1 MSNRRKSLTPS
12 KVNQLIDGDSDS
24 DSGTEKTDKDKDKDD
39 SLSSSDDS
47 QIVSPPS
54 TTASQH
60 PASRKPMSQLPPVPA
75 TDWAKIPAK
84 IPADKVAEVRPLR
97 LCGSEIGPKP
107 TSSSGAAKIP
117 VVNLA
122 DETRTSKRDP
132 PQSESLLKSGPRRE
146 VFVPGGLGAV
156 MKNKKPLIKPP
167 HKKRRRSPSPLAI
180 YAKPKQ
186 SKRGRSPSASPKHT
200 KSKRSRSSPSMR
212 SRSRINYSDEET
224 EDDDVQDKHY
234 TLPVRVPN
242 LPVRTE
248 KDTSDSSS
256 DSDSPPSPATE
267 TLESRA
273 LAVART
279 LAERNLPT
287 PHPEDNTGSGSVVW
301 KYFNKLIKRDA
312 KGNFLVQVGVCQI
325 RNPQVT
331 GAKCGVEIQMPG
343 KNTAGCRQHI
353 ERKHKPQW
361 LEYKAIDTV
370 RKQAKGAVKKSVKEI
385 VAVVEG
391 NIYKHLLSYYLLFT
405 NLN

>member
-24 DSGTEKTDKDKDKDD
+24 DSGTEKEDKDKDD
-39 SLSSSDDS
+39 SLTSSDDS
-47 QIVSPPS
+47 QIVSPPP

-75 TDWAKIPAK
+75 TDWAKVPA
-84 IPADKVAEVRPLR
+84 AKVAEVRPLR
-97 LCGSEIGPKP
+97 LCGSELGPKP
-107 TSSSGAAKIP
+107 SSSSGAAKIP

-156 MKNKKPLIKPP
+156 MKNKNPLIRTVG
-167 HKKRRRSPSPLAI
+167 KKRRSPSPLAI
-180 YAKPKQ
+180 YGIPKK

-212 SRSRINYSDEET
+212 SRSRINYSDKET
-224 EDDDVQDKHY
+224 KDDDVQDKHY

-242 LPVRTE
+242 PLAVRRE

-256 DSDSPPSPATE
+256 DSDSTPSPATD

-279 LAERNLPT
+279 LAIQNLPT
-287 PHPEDNTGSGSVVW
+287 PHPQDNIGSGSVVW
-301 KYFNKLIKRDA
+301 KYFNKLFKKDA
-312 KGNFLVQVGVCQI
+312 KGVMVQVGVCQI
-325 RNPQVT
+325 RNPQTT
-331 GAKCGVEIQMPG
+331 GAICG
-343 KNTAGCRQHI
+343 AHC
-353 ERKHKPQW
+353 
-361 LEYKAIDTV
+361 
-370 RKQAKGAVKKSVKEI
+370 
-385 VAVVEG
+385 
-391 NIYKHLLSYYLLFT
+391 F
-405 NLN
+405 